1 MWRQNGGKTIKNK
14 KKQWGKS
21 KINRYQRKSKQK
33 RKKLFQKP
41 YGQGWTLAWGK
52 TKKKC
57 GKFPKPT
64 KEEKIPKRPNMGK
77 IPKRPNMEKNPKRR
91 KHGQNSKSKTWAK
104 LYNRPNMGKMVKP
117 KKKPMRKRVPNG
129 GSFVLKE

>member
-77 IPKRPNMEKNPKRR
+77 IPKRPNMEKIQNDENMGKIQNR
-91 KHGQNSKSKTWAK
+91 KHGQNFIIDQTWAK
-104 LYNRPNMGKMVKP
+104 W
-117 KKKPMRKRVPNG
+117 
-129 GSFVLKE
+129 